1 MISCCVYE
9 VRVYCLLFTSMN
21 CKVMWFN
28 KGSCVFML
36 LKNESQQFLRQTEE
50 HKFSPQ
56 YVLAYK
62 ENLFFLMKFMAHEAK
77 EDLCEKF
84 LFLAWQQ

>member
-1 MISCCVYE
+1 
-9 VRVYCLLFTSMN
+9 
-21 CKVMWFN
+21 MWFN
-28 KGSCVFML
+28 KGSCVFL
-36 LKNESQQFLRQTEE
+36 YAQNKSQQFLRQTEE

-62 ENLFFLMKFMAHEAK
+62 ENLFIKFMAHRAK

-84 LFLAWQQ
+84 LFLAWQQQ